1 MEEHEKKRIIKNLKW
16 LTFSKIII
24 YLLSIITITVVPRY
38 LGVEGY
44 GELNFIISFVGIFS
58 ILGDLG
64 LQTLITRDISKDPK
78 KFNEYFSN
86 LFLFRLLI
94 TFGFIILVFL
104 FSFLQKSA
112 PISYV
117 LTYTFGVGSLLLVS
131 FNLSFLNAIQKNKY
145 QAITD
150 AIQKLVYTLG
160 IVLVIYFNFKLF
172 GILVASALSGIFA
185 FIFSFI
191 SIKKYLKSKSLKFNK
206 NYIKEK
212 LILSSPFIFTSI
224 FWTIYLS
231 IDKIFI
237 TFIKG
242 NYQTGLYSIS
252 YSFIGFL
259 LGFLGIVNL
268 AFFPILSNASNN
280 KEKLKST
287 VDKYL
292 LLLYLFC
299 VPVTFGGIYLAPQII
314 SLVFGSQYLGGTTA
328 FQLTMLFFM
337 IHSVGVIN
345 YNLLIT
351 NNLEKYSLKILGIS
365 ALANI
370 LLNFIFVPWLGII
383 GAAITT
389 IFSEILVFYL
399 SYKKIKEKIISIN
412 YFSKLLKPLISSLF
426 MLLGLLIYSK
436 TYPGGILQNN
446 FEVLISISIAVVIY
460 LLFLFITNAIT
471 LKQAKEMIK
480 NE

>member
-1 MEEHEKKRIIKNLKW
+1 METHEKKRIIKNLKW
-16 LTFSKIII
+16 LTLSKIVI
-24 YLLSIITITVVPRY
+24 YLFSVITITLVPRY

-64 LQTLITRDISKDPK
+64 LQTLITRDISKQPK

-86 LFLFRLLI
+86 IFLFRLLI
-94 TFGFIILVFL
+94 TFAFVVIVFL
-104 FSFLQKSA
+104 FSFFQKSTS
-112 PISYV
+112 ISYIM
-117 LTYTFGVGSLLLVS
+117 TYTYGVAFLLLVN
-131 FNLSFLNAIQKNKY
+131 FNLSFLNAIQENKY

-150 AIQKLVYTLG
+150 AIQKIIYTFG
-160 IVLVIYFNFKLF
+160 IILVIIFNFKLF
-172 GILVASALSGIFA
+172 GILVASTLSGIFA
-185 FIFSFI
+185 FVFSFI
-191 SIKKYLKSKSLKFNK
+191 SIKKYLKSKSVKFNK
-206 NYIKEK
+206 QYIKEK
-212 LILSSPFIFTSI
+212 LMLSSPFIFTSI
-224 FWTIYLS
+224 FWTIYFS

-237 TFIKG
+237 TFFKG

-252 YSFIGFL
+252 YTFIGFL

-280 KEKLKST
+280 KKKLKST

-292 LLLYLFC
+292 LLLYLLC
-299 VPVTFGGIYLAPQII
+299 IPATIGGIYLAPQII
-314 SLVFGSQYLGGTTA
+314 SLVFGAQYLGGIRA

-351 NNLEKYSLKILGIS
+351 NHLEKYSLKILGIS

-389 IFSEILVFYL
+389 IFSELLIFYL
-399 SYKKIKEKIISIN
+399 SYKKIQEKIISIN
-412 YFSKLLKPLISSLF
+412 YFSFFLKPFLASSF
-426 MLLGLLIYSK
+426 MLSGILLFNHLYPLGLLHNHYDLLVQVLLGAILYSTFILLTK
-436 TYPGGILQNN
+436 T
-446 FEVLISISIAVVIY
+446 
-460 LLFLFITNAIT
+460 IT
-471 LKQAKEMIK
+471 LKQIKEMIK